1 MSENASIA
9 RPYAQAAF
17 EMARDS
23 GNFLLGQRHWRF
35 GSTAQEPEVNALFAH
50 PALPEELA
58 GVIIELCGDG
68 FDEAG
73 RNLKAAGSES
83 APAHLKP

>member
-9 RPYAQAAF
+9 SPYAQAVF

-23 GNFLLGQRHWRF
+23 GNFSTWSEALGALAAL
-35 GSTAQEPEVNALFAH
+35 AQEPQVNALFAH
-50 PALPEELA
+50 PGVAREELA

-68 FDEAG
+68 LDEAG
-73 RNLKAAGSES
+73 RNLVRLLARNRR
-83 APAHLKP
+83 